1 MKNPSD
7 QLLAR
12 IGQLVAAGARLY
24 YWDGQPSIALQAV
37 EWIPGQGLLYAER
50 DTVDQSGVHLVEA
63 DDLIDDSPGAMLEGS
78 VDLVT
83 EGGDL
88 IASVMRERGAEPIPP
103 PGDAWSRFWAQ
114 EVANVKGGE

>member
-12 IGQLVAAGARLY
+12 LGQIVAAGARLY
-24 YWDGQPSIALQAV
+24 YWDGEPSIALQAV

-50 DTVDQSGVHLVEA
+50 GAIDQSGVHLVDVGDLL
-63 DDLIDDSPGAMLEGS
+63 DDTLAGSIEGS

-83 EGGDL
+83 EGGEL
-88 IASVMRERGAEPIPP
+88 IASVMRERGAEPIAPP
-103 PGDAWSRFWAQ
+103 TEAWSRFWAQ
-114 EVANVKGGE
+114 EIANAKGGE